1 MPSRSSC
8 SARRSPTPLRN
19 LTGVSSRS
27 DWVCRVALGGIGTA
41 RSAGSDR
48 SLGQQMLGE
57 LLRLERLEIV
67 QLFAHPEKADGQPK
81 LTAERGDCAPAGA
94 AVELGDDDAGEVH
107 RVGKEAP
114 LLHRVLTHGAVQ
126 HPQ

>member
-27 DWVCRVALGGIGTA
+27 DWASRVALGGIGAA

-67 QLFAHPEKADGQPK
+67 QLLAHSEKPDGQAE
-81 LTAERGDCAPAGA
+81 LTAERGDCTAAGT
-94 AVELGDDDAGEVH
+94 AVELG
-107 RVGKEAP
+107 
-114 LLHRVLTHGAVQ
+114 
-126 HPQ
+126 